1 MKQFNTVIM
10 KYIFIFYFLLGFV
23 LTSQAQS
30 DKKLQKLLN
39 KGKYDK
45 VMTQGMKAQQKYYGE
60 AYPFKYM
67 SWACWFKAQNYAQFS
82 DIQWKYLKRS
92 IDHYKKY
99 EKLKKGQE
107 KPLTILESKLTL
119 FLTAFSKKAL
129 EEQNDL
135 LLGEINTISENV
147 FVLEIN
153 KNASDVI
160 VSAVTDSEHEAFSPF
175 SFTYQE
181 GSYETFF
188 KAENINIPPYL
199 IAKKADDYIGVPY
212 KYAKENPYEG
222 FDCSGFVLY
231 VYKQFGVEF
240 PHNTKR
246 IAMLGKTIPIQ
257 QVQEGDIVCFGSEN
271 SDDFK
276 SISHLGMIYKVEND
290 KVKMIH
296 CGTSTGVIV
305 TSLTE
310 GYWKSRP
317 FFIKRL
323 LTLEQERMLK

>member
-1 MKQFNTVIM
+1 MEQFNTVIM

-23 LTSQAQS
+23 LTSHAQS

-45 VMTQGMKAQQKYYGE
+45 VMAQGMKAHQKKYNE

-67 SWACWFKAQNYAQFS
+67 SWACWFKAQSFPKFS
-82 DIQWKYLKRS
+82 DAQWKYLQRS
-92 IDHYKKY
+92 IEHYIRY
-99 EKLKKGQE
+99 DKLKSTSE
-107 KPLTILESKLTL
+107 KPLATLEGKLTL
-119 FLTAFSKKAL
+119 FLTEFSKKAL
-129 EEQNDL
+129 EDENDVL
-135 LLGEINTISENV
+135 LSEINQLSKNV
-147 FVLEIN
+147 FALEIN
-153 KNASDVI
+153 ETTSDVK
-160 VSAVTDSEHEAFSPF
+160 VGSVKEDKESFSPF

-181 GSYETFF
+181 GNYETFF

-212 KYAKENPYEG
+212 KYAKVNPYEG

-246 IAMLGKTIPIQ
+246 IAMLGKTITLENA
-257 QVQEGDIVCFGSEN
+257 QEGDIVCFGSNN
-271 SDDFK
+271 SDDYQ

-290 KVKMIH
+290 QVKMIH

-305 TSLTE
+305 APLTD

-323 LTLEQERMLK
+323 LTLEQERMLR